1 VIVLI
6 VGLPGAGK
14 TSLAHE
20 LVSRTGAIHLNA
32 DAVRADL
39 NSDLGFTTTD
49 RLEQARRMGS
59 MARLLSAQ
67 GFLVIVDFVC
77 PTKETR
83 KMFGKAD
90 FTFWVSRIEEGR
102 YENTNRM
109 WEDLS
114 EDEYDLKINKGLTV
128 KQEGDACFG
137 KMKIPCWK
145 TPTTLMLGRYQPWHS
160 GHKALYEEAKK
171 RGNPVVIGV
180 RDTGGMSNKDPFEYA
195 TVKELILKDVPD
207 AFVTMMPNITKI
219 IYGRDVGYSIEEI
232 DLPDHI
238 KAISATQK
246 RKELEDEQRNA

>member
-14 TSLAHE
+14 TSLAQE

-128 KQEGDACFG
+128 KQDTNNAHAWPLSTMAFWPQSFIRRSKKAWQSC
-137 KMKIPCWK
+137 CYWS
-145 TPTTLMLGRYQPWHS
+145 TRYW
-160 GHKALYEEAKK
+160 
-171 RGNPVVIGV
+171 
-180 RDTGGMSNKDPFEYA
+180 
-195 TVKELILKDVPD
+195 
-207 AFVTMMPNITKI
+207 
-219 IYGRDVGYSIEEI
+219 RDV
-232 DLPDHI
+232 
-238 KAISATQK
+238 
-246 RKELEDEQRNA
+246 

>member
-1 VIVLI
+1 MIVLI

-14 TSLAHE
+14 TSLAQE

-39 NSDLGFTTTD
+39 NSDLGFTTID

-59 MARLLSAQ
+59 MSRLLSAQ

-109 WEDLS
+109 WENLS

-128 KQEGDACFG
+128 KQEGDACFD
-137 KMKIPCWK
+137 KMEIPCWK
-145 TPTTLMLGRYQPWHS
+145 TPTTLMLGRYQPWHA
-160 GHKALYEEAKK
+160 GHMALYDEARK
-171 RGNPVVIGV
+171 RGNQVVIGV
-180 RDTGGMSNKDPFEYA
+180 RNTGGTSEKDPFEYA
-195 TVKELILKDVPD
+195 KVKELILESMPT
-207 AFVTMMPNITKI
+207 AFVMMMPNITKI
-219 IYGRDVGYSIEEI
+219 VYGRDVGYTIEEI
-232 DLPDHI
+232 DLPEHI

>member
-1 VIVLI
+1 MIVLI

-14 TSLAHE
+14 TSLAQE

-39 NSDLGFTTTD
+39 NSDLGFTTID

-114 EDEYDLKINKGLTV
+114 EGEYDLKINKGLTV
-128 KQEGDACFG
+128 KQEADACFE
-137 KMKIPCWK
+137 KMKIPSWK
-145 TPTTLMLGRYQPWHS
+145 TPTTLMLGRYQPWHD
-160 GHKALYEEAKK
+160 GHRALYEEAKK
-171 RGNPVVIGV
+171 RGNRVVIGV
-180 RDTGGMSNKDPFEYA
+180 RNTGGTSDKDPFDYS
-195 TVKELILKDVPD
+195 TVKELILKDIPD
-207 AFVTMMPNITKI
+207 AFVEMMPNITNI
-219 IYGRDVGYSIEEI
+219 VYGRDVGYTIEQI
-232 DLPDHI
+232 HLPEHI
-238 KAISATQK
+238 QNISATQK
-246 RKELEDEQRNA
+246 RKEIQDGQHNA